1 MLTVVVIVI
10 IIKQT
15 NNCLMS
21 LQFFYNQIEVILFV
35 VLNISRYIFTFKA
48 ILCNKTELE
57 MLVRSS
63 NKATNALSI

>member
-1 MLTVVVIVI
+1 
-10 IIKQT
+10 
-15 NNCLMS
+15 MS
-21 LQFFYNQIEVILFV
+21 LQFFYNQVEVILFI

-57 MLVRSS
+57 MLGRSS